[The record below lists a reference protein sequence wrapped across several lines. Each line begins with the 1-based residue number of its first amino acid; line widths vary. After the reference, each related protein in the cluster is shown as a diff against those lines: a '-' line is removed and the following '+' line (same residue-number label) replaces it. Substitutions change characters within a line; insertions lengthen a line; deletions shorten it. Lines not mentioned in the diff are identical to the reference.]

1 MFPQRQPV
9 LWLEDPAARSARR
22 TGGKAAALA
31 GLADRL
37 PVPPGFVVVG
47 ELDPAAVEL
56 AYAQLGERAGSRA
69 RAGQDPLVHAAGSS
83 AWNSGMPGRD
93 LTVGGARLRAGG
105 TGAGAGGRQARIG
118 RPENAQNLRTR
129 VLVAVRSSAADED
142 GLQSS
147 FAGQHETILG
157 VRGIDELL
165 VAIADCRA
173 SAHSERALHYRR
185 ANGLATPR
193 APLPVLVQLLVP
205 ADAAAVVFSVNPVT
219 PRSGEVLV
227 NAAFGLGESIVGGTV
242 TPDEWALTRTS
253 LAVARRTI
261 ADKRRMTVRAPG
273 GSREV
278 DVPAPLRRLPSISDE
293 QARAAAA
300 LALSLEDDLGFPV
313 DLELAWTGDDLH
325 LLQCRPITTLAQ
337 EAAA

>member
-1 MFPQRQPV
+1 MTTIVDTPAQHQPI
-9 LWLEDPAARSARR
+9 LWLEDPAAISARR

-31 GLADRL
+31 RLADRL
-37 PVPPGFVVVG
+37 PIPPGFVVVG
-47 ELDPAAVEL
+47 DVDRIAVEL
-56 AYAQLGERAGSRA
+56 AYAALGDRAGTDDDA
-69 RAGQDPLVHAAGSS
+69 
-83 AWNSGMPGRD
+83 
-93 LTVGGARLRAGG
+93 
-105 TGAGAGGRQARIG
+105 
-118 RPENAQNLRTR
+118 
-129 VLVAVRSSAADED
+129 LVAVRSSAADED

-165 VAIADCRA
+165 DAIAECRA

-185 ANGLATPR
+185 ASGLTAPR
-193 APLPVLVQLLVP
+193 VPLPVLVQLLVP
-205 ADAAAVVFSVNPVT
+205 ADAAAVVFSINPVT

-242 TPDEWALTRTS
+242 TPDEWALRRPS

-278 DVPAPLRRLPSISDE
+278 DVPAPLRRLPSITDM
-293 QARAAAA
+293 QAREAAG
-300 LALSLEDDLGFPV
+300 LALDLEQELGFAV
-313 DLELAWTGDDLH
+313 DLELAWSGDDVH

-337 EAAA
+337 EAA

>member
-1 MFPQRQPV
+1 MNSNVQMLPQHEPV
-9 LWLEDPAARSARR
+9 LWLEDPAATSARR

-37 PVPPGFVVVG
+37 PIPPGFVVVG
-47 ELDPAAVEL
+47 ALDRVAVERAYGQL
-56 AYAQLGERAGSRA
+56 ARR
-69 RAGQDPLVHAAGSS
+69 
-83 AWNSGMPGRD
+83 
-93 LTVGGARLRAGG
+93 
-105 TGAGAGGRQARIG
+105 AGAGSGDREE
-118 RPENAQNLRTR
+118 P
-129 VLVAVRSSAADED
+129 LVAVRSSAADED

-165 VAIADCRA
+165 VAIAGCRA
-173 SAHSERALHYRR
+173 SAHAERALHYRR
-185 ANGLATPR
+185 ANGLAMPR

-205 ADAAAVVFSVNPVT
+205 ADAAAVVFSVNPVR
-219 PRSGEVLV
+219 PCSGEVLV

-242 TPDEWALTRTS
+242 TPDEWALARTS
-253 LAVARRTI
+253 LAIARRTI

-278 DVPAPLRRLPSISDE
+278 DVPAPLRRLPSIGDE

-300 LALSLEDDLGFPV
+300 LALALEDDLGFPV
-313 DLELAWTGDDLH
+313 DLELAWTGEDLH